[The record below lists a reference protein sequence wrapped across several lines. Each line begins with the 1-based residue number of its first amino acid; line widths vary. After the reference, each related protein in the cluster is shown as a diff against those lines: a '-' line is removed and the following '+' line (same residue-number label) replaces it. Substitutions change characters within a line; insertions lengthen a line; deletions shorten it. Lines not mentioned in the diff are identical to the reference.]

1 MHLQDP
7 LLPSHRIRCPNHCIR
22 QLFCLSLGFLHL
34 TLFLILGELARV
46 SIQII
51 ILKLIKI
58 IITHWLEDLGS
69 LCCSQVLLGREMS
82 MWLKKNLNRGVQRIV
97 LLELLTT
104 CWEGIYRIQNL
115 EQTLDGI
122 LGLTDLDNGTF
133 LDIGTNPIIGM
144 ETESGVTGG
153 IELVLKFGLVLNCLT
168 DKYS

>member
-1 MHLQDP
+1 
-7 LLPSHRIRCPNHCIR
+7 
-22 QLFCLSLGFLHL
+22 
-34 TLFLILGELARV
+34 
-46 SIQII
+46 
-51 ILKLIKI
+51 
-58 IITHWLEDLGS
+58 
-69 LCCSQVLLGREMS
+69 

-153 IELVLKFGLVLNCLT
+153 IELVLKFGLVLNCMT